1 MEHPTCSIPLQVFRP
16 RRCPSSLILTFYDAK
31 EKVAYKREN
40 CPSGITHL
48 RRTLPSRNIAT
59 GWYGARLVA
68 ARAQSMRGQR
78 NGARVCC
85 RFVPAISVCLGQ
97 SNPLPSLFKERLFV
111 YLSRFCAVRY
121 CIARHVGFLTG
132 LGRPSGDAHARVHS
146 AEEIVGLLQRP
157 FPRGHELELC
167 LSLGA
172 TYPAPLVEMP
182 SADSQIEESVFAL
195 AGHVFLQTP
204 HAPACLDALEQ
215 LLGAVRLQYL
225 LLFLAFVRAAHY
237 WSKVH
242 PEIEFEDD
250 IKHLLATH
258 EALSNCI
265 LSDPEASV
273 DNISQSLLDE
283 LPALRLKA
291 DKAIGLLAAIVDSS
305 DDAIISKTLDG
316 VITSWNAGAERLF
329 GYTAREA
336 VGQHISLLIPINRR
350 DEEAAILERLRR
362 GERIDHFDTVRVR
375 KDGTTLDISLTIS
388 PVRDAAGKIIG
399 ASKIARDV
407 TQRKRVERALHESEE
422 RFRVLA
428 DALDTQVQF
437 RTQEVQRRN
446 TEILHQSEQLRD
458 LSRRLLLMQ
467 DEERRHIARELHDS
481 AGQIL
486 TVLGMNLARLAQ
498 DASHGPAQLAKDV
511 KDAQDLVQHLTKEI
525 RTTSYLLHPPMLD
538 ESGLSSALQWYVQGL
553 AERSGLDID
562 LEIAEHFERLAPEM
576 ELVIFRLV
584 QECLTNIHRHSGSK
598 TALIRVAREPDKI
611 YVEVQ
616 DQGTG
621 MSQERF
627 AEVQSRGIG
636 VGIRGMR
643 ERVRQLHG
651 ELTIE
656 SNALGTR
663 IFATFPAKG
672 QSTIQQLGVA

>member
-1 MEHPTCSIPLQVFRP
+1 MTSKDSESMGSTAAELGIEERFGVLPNFFGLSPDTPEI
-16 RRCPSSLILTFYDAK
+16 T
-31 EKVAYKREN
+31 EKLW
-40 CPSGITHL
+40 GF
-48 RRTLPSRNIAT
+48 
-59 GWYGARLVA
+59 
-68 ARAQSMRGQR
+68 AQS
-78 NGARVCC
+78 AY
-85 RFVPAISVCLGQ
+85 LD
-97 SNPLPSLFKERLFV
+97 NPLPSLFKERLFV

-121 CIARHVGFLTG
+121 CIARHVGFLIG
-132 LGRPSGDAHARVHS
+132 LGRPSGDVHARVHS

-157 FPRGHELELC
+157 FPRGHELESC
-167 LSLGA
+167 LSRCA

-204 HAPACLDALEQ
+204 RAPACLDALER
-215 LLGAVRLQYL
+215 LFGAVRLQYL

-237 WSKVH
+237 WTKVH
-242 PEIEFEDD
+242 PEIEYEDD

-258 EALSNCI
+258 EALADCI

-273 DNISQSLLDE
+273 DNVTQSLLDE

-329 GYTAREA
+329 GYTAKEA
-336 VGQHISLLIPINRR
+336 VGQHISLIIPINRR
-350 DEEAAILERLRR
+350 HEETAILERLSR

-375 KDGTTLDISLTIS
+375 KDGTMLDISLTIS
-388 PVRDAAGKIIG
+388 PLRDAAGKIVG
-399 ASKIARDV
+399 ASKIARDF
-407 TQRKRVERALHESEE
+407 TQRKQIERALHESEE
-422 RFRVLA
+422 RLRTLA

-437 RTQEVQRRN
+437 RTQELQRRN
-446 TEILHQSEQLRD
+446 AEMLHQSEQLRD

-481 AGQIL
+481 AGQTL
-486 TVLGMNLARLAQ
+486 TLLGMNLARLAQ
-498 DASHGPAQLAKDV
+498 DASHNPVQLAKDV
-511 KDAQDLVQHLTKEI
+511 KAAQDLVQHLTKEI
-525 RTTSYLLHPPMLD
+525 RTASYLLHPPMLD

-553 AERSGLDID
+553 AERSGLSIELNIPDK
-562 LEIAEHFERLAPEM
+562 LERLVPEM

-598 TALIRVAREPDKI
+598 TALIRVTREPDKI
-611 YVEVQ
+611 CVEVQ
-616 DQGTG
+616 DHGKG

-656 SNALGTR
+656 SNALGTK
-663 IFATFPAKG
+663 IFATFPANDPPAKG
-672 QSTIQQLGVA
+672 QSTIQQLDVA